1 MTKFHTRSLSE
12 LGPVFG
18 LFSVATL
25 AVSTLTIPPVNA
37 EKSGQLPQ
45 TDTTRAAIG
54 TILSSPGR
62 LPYHLERYRKVLTK
76 YYIDGAA
83 STYWIH
89 SPTHVTKF
97 VQRMMLADDDGLKP
111 SDYPAD
117 YLLNL
122 RGSVDPSDPV
132 AAAFTELTFTSF
144 FIKYATDLRTGRF
157 IPQKIDPDLFQ
168 PKGRINK
175 SRLLASLSRSG
186 SPNTVLD
193 RIAPPNRHYRVLKP
207 ALAKYRH
214 IVDLGGWK
222 QVPFGPTLKP
232 GMSDPRMPLIRA
244 RLELTGDLSK
254 SAGAGEDPNLYSNAI
269 AKGVK
274 RFQRRVGLN
283 DEGII
288 GKLSLIQ
295 MNISAKER
303 LRQIVVNMERWR
315 WMPQNM
321 GNTHIMVNIAAFE
334 LYRVKNNKVI
344 ETKNVVVGQKFHQ
357 TPVFFDKMKYVVLN
371 PNWTLPYSIATN
383 ELLPKLQ
390 KDPNYLKADFEVLR
404 GGKPVD
410 PYSIDW
416 TQYSKNGFPFVFRQR
431 PGPTNALGQ
440 VKFIFP
446 NKHAIYLHDTPS
458 KSLFTRRSR
467 AFSHGCIRVHKPIG
481 LAEHIL
487 AQVPGWTPQR
497 ILATLASRKLTRVNL
512 VKPIPIHLVYA
523 TVWAGKNGTVNF
535 RPDIYGR
542 DRKLYR
548 ALFGKYTS

>member
-1 MTKFHTRSLSE
+1 MTSISKSAAKVLLASGLLALSTQ
-12 LGPVFG
+12 
-18 LFSVATL
+18 SV
-25 AVSTLTIPPVNA
+25 SA
-37 EKSGQLPQ
+37 EKAGQIPQ
-45 TDTTRAAIG
+45 IGATRTAIG
-54 TILSSPGR
+54 TILNSPER
-62 LPYHLERYRKVLTK
+62 LPYHLQRVRKALTK
-76 YYIDGAA
+76 HYIENGA
-83 STYWIH
+83 STYWIQ
-89 SPTHVTKF
+89 SAGHVTHF
-97 VQRMMLADDDGLKP
+97 IQRMMLADDDGLKP

-122 RGSVDPSDPV
+122 RGSIEPSDPV

-157 IPQKIDPDLFQ
+157 IPRKIDPDLFQ

-175 SRLLASLSRSG
+175 TRLLASMAKAK
-186 SPNTVLD
+186 SPNSVLD
-193 RIAPPNRHYRVLKP
+193 RISPPNSHYKILKP
-207 ALAKYRH
+207 ALAKYRA

-222 QVPFGPTLKP
+222 KIDFGTTLKP
-232 GMSDPRMPLIRA
+232 GMSDPRIPLIRA
-244 RLELTGDLSK
+244 RLELSGDLSR
-254 SAGAGEDPNLYSNAI
+254 SAGAGQDPNLYSNAI
-269 AKGVK
+269 AKGMM

-303 LRQIVVNMERWR
+303 LRQIVINMERWR

-321 GNTHIMVNIAAFE
+321 GKTHIMVNIAAYE
-334 LYRVKNNKVI
+334 LYRIKNGKLA
-344 ETKNVVVGQKFHQ
+344 ETKNVVVGKKFHQ
-357 TPVFFDKMKYVVLN
+357 TPVFSDEMEYVVLN
-371 PNWTLPYSIATN
+371 PTWTVPYSIATK

-404 GGKPVD
+404 GGQSID

-416 TQYSKNGFPFVFRQR
+416 MQYTKRNFPFVFRQR
-431 PGPTNALGQ
+431 PGPKNALGQ
-440 VKFIFP
+440 VKFILP

-458 KSLFTRRSR
+458 RSLFSQNKR
-467 AFSHGCIRVHKPIG
+467 AFSHGCVRVHQPISF
-481 LAEHIL
+481 AENIL
-487 AQVPGWTPQR
+487 AAVPGWSPQR
-497 ILATLASRKLTRVNL
+497 IRDTLDSGKLTQVNL
-512 VKPIPIHLVYA
+512 KKHIPVHIVYV

-548 ALFGKYTS
+548 ALFGKHTS